1 MTVPG
6 NGESE
11 SRRRVGVVGAGIA
24 GLATA
29 KVLREDG
36 FEVIVFERAETIG
49 GVWAAS
55 RTYPGLRAN
64 NSRETYAFSDHP
76 YESAANHYP
85 DAEQIRGYLDSYARR
100 FGLES
105 AIRLSTE
112 VVRVGRAGTGFTVE
126 TRGPDGNGSVACD
139 FVVVCAGTFSV
150 PNAPEIA
157 GADRFEG
164 TAVHSSAATAPELF
178 TGQRVVV
185 VGAGKSAL
193 DCAAWA
199 ADRAREST
207 LVFRQPHWMAPRFLP
222 GGVPSDRVLINRP
235 TELLFR
241 YHRLSKAERVLHGP
255 GRWLPAALM
264 WAMGNVFRITQR
276 VPAIMVP
283 ARPLPVGFENI
294 GMASEFFA
302 AVRTGRITLR
312 RDVIAEFTGPH
323 ELRLGGGE
331 RVGADV
337 VVFGTGWRTQL
348 PFLAPELAAEV
359 LRDGRFHLYRHILPP
374 DVPGLGFVGYASSV
388 ACQLSSEISAH
399 WLSQHFRGE
408 LELPE
413 AEAMR
418 AEIARVHAWVE
429 RELPARREGFFVGP
443 HLLHHIDDLMTDMR
457 LPVRRSRTAFAEYA
471 GKFSPARYRD
481 VAAERARAR
490 TGHAIAP

>member
-6 NGESE
+6 SGDAG

-24 GLATA
+24 GLVTA

-76 YESAANHYP
+76 YEAAANHYP

-100 FGLES
+100 FELES
-105 AIRLSTE
+105 AVRLSTE
-112 VVRVGRAGTGFTVE
+112 VVRVARAGSGFAVE
-126 TRGPDGNGSVACD
+126 TRGPDGNDTVACD
-139 FVVVCAGTFSV
+139 FVVICAGTFSA
-150 PNAPEIA
+150 PHIPEIA
-157 GADRFEG
+157 GAERFEG

-199 ADRAREST
+199 AERARDCT

-241 YHRLSKAERVLHGP
+241 YHHLSAAEKVLHGP

-264 WAMGNVFRITQR
+264 WAMGQLFRITQR
-276 VPAIMVP
+276 MPAIMVP
-283 ARPLPVGFENI
+283 AQPLPAGFENI

-323 ELRLGGGE
+323 EIRLGSGE
-331 RVGADV
+331 RIGADV

-348 PFLAPELAAEV
+348 PFLAQELTAEV

-374 DVPGLGFVGYASSV
+374 EVPGLGFVGYASSV

-408 LELPE
+408 LDLPA
-413 AEAMR
+413 AEAMH
-418 AEIARVHAWVE
+418 AEIARVHDWIAA
-429 RELPARREGFFVGP
+429 ELPARREGFFVGP
-443 HLLHHIDDLMTDMR
+443 HLLHHIDELMTDMR
-457 LPVRRSRTAFAEYA
+457 LPVRRSRNAFAEYA
-471 GKFSPARYRD
+471 GTFSPARYRG

-490 TGHAIAP
+490 TGGPAAG